1 MKSFLVIR
9 KYSLTLLWTAL
20 SLFVISGCNAMKIY
34 PPEDFFHGTQLTLAQ
49 SIYQGDLASV
59 KQQAGVTDLNKP
71 GRQDMTIL
79 FYALHCAQGE
89 KKQQLAIM
97 SELVRQGADPLQDV
111 PDMGSV
117 AGVTARLSSPAY
129 MEALLDGGM
138 SPNVEIM
145 KRPVF
150 FKAASDNTLKT
161 MDLMVR
167 RGANINRSDSLGRT
181 VLMHALDGM
190 QLDTVV
196 WLLKH
201 GADPHAVETN
211 SGWSFARQ
219 LAYVVKRNNGQEG
232 PTLDK
237 LNEIIALIK
246 QAGVSWPPAQ

>member
-1 MKSFLVIR
+1 MRIIYIIILA
-9 KYSLTLLWTAL
+9 LTI
-20 SLFVISGCNAMKIY
+20 FIPECNAMKIY

-59 KQQAGVTDLNKP
+59 KQQATVTDLNKP
-71 GRQDMTIL
+71 GRQDMTML
-79 FYALHCAQGE
+79 FYALQCAQGE

-117 AGVTARLSSPAY
+117 VGVTARSSSPAY

-161 MDLMVR
+161 MDFIVR

-211 SGWSFARQ
+211 SGWSFAQQ

-237 LNEIIALIK
+237 LNEIINLVK
-246 QAGVSWPPAQ
+246 QAGVTWPPAH